1 MLVLLLSSL
10 VEVLGHILIL
20 SSLVE
25 VLELITPAV
34 REIVVLF
41 MVSACV
47 LPLAA
52 FVENRRVGPVWV
64 YPANSPVYDKDLQC
78 NVLWAVR
85 SNGVSASISNSPA
98 VDTLTHVT
106 IRVEDLIWEAHLLTT
121 RSLIHFDEVIMEY
134 EETLVRNVHL
144 Y

>member
-1 MLVLLLSSL
+1 MLILVLSSL
-10 VEVLGHILIL
+10 MEVLGHILVL

-25 VLELITPAV
+25 VLELFTP
-34 REIVVLF
+34 VVLC

-47 LPLAA
+47 LPVPT
-52 FVENRRVGPVWV
+52 FVENSRGWPVWM
-64 YPANSPVYDKDLQC
+64 YPAELPVDGKYLHC
-78 NVLWAVR
+78 NVLRAVR
-85 SNGVSASISNSPA
+85 WNGVSASLSDSPA
-98 VDTLTHVT
+98 VDTVTHVT

-121 RSLIHFDEVIMEY
+121 RSLIHFDEVIIEY